1 MGIAK
6 EKKNS
11 SSEDRGD
18 NIDLGNCERFPRMW
32 TRYEFNKCITLV

>member
-11 SSEDRGD
+11 SPEDWED
-18 NIDLGNCERFPRMW
+18 KIDLGNCERFPRMW
-32 TRYEFNKCITLV
+32 YEFNNCITLV